1 MNYSVTDNFNN
12 AIKVAN
18 DIARYYGSGE
28 IGTEHI
34 LYGLVSQP
42 NSTAG
47 KILTMAGVEASFVN
61 KYIARANPSAVVG
74 DMGYSK
80 RVVNMFATA
89 NNIKTDLG
97 KKSIG
102 SEHFLYAMLLDATSI
117 ACEILRACGVN
128 IADMERSLKKM
139 LAENK
144 TAPAQTQT
152 QTQPNYEQQNPS
164 QNGNNQ
170 NYGSNLPQSLLELG
184 QDLTAKA
191 REGKIDAVI
200 GREEEIERIIQI
212 LCRKTKN
219 NPVLVGEPGVGKSA
233 VVEGLALAIVEGKVP
248 YGLINKKIFSLDIA
262 SLVAGTKYR
271 GALEEKLKGAIEQ
284 IKAYGDIV
292 VFIDEIHTLAQAGGK
307 EGDVSP
313 ADILK
318 PYLARGEFQTLGA
331 TTIDEYRKYIERD
344 KALERRFQPVTVNP
358 PSVDETIR
366 IIRGLRANYEKFHK
380 VAISDEAI
388 VTAVKLADRYIADRF
403 FPDKAIDIIDEAMA
417 KAKVENGSISGEDA
431 KMMDELEE
439 ILANKEFALK
449 THNAFM
455 VEMFEQKA
463 QKIKS
468 YLNSRNVNWYRFS
481 RQGQRVVTEDDIAQ
495 VVSTW
500 AKVPVSKL
508 SQTEAEKLM
517 NLEKTL
523 HKRVIGQHEAVET
536 VAKAVRRARAGLKD
550 PNRPIGSFL
559 FLGPTGVGKTELTK
573 ALCEAMFDDEN
584 AVVRIDMSEYMESHS
599 VSKLIGAPPG
609 YAGFGDGGQ
618 LTEAVRRKPY
628 CVVLFDEVEKAHPDI
643 FNLLLQ
649 VLDDGRLTDSQGR
662 VVSFKNTIIIMT
674 SNAGVTDLKR
684 ARQSVGFGGANEI
697 TRQDENAKAVLFEAL
712 KKTFRPEFINRID
725 TICYFHS
732 LTRDDVGAI
741 AGIMLDKFATMLMSK
756 GIELDITPDAL
767 EYIVDKGYDVEFGAR
782 PLRRVIEQEIEDA
795 IAEGLVSGALANRD
809 KVTVDLIYGEIKII

>member
-12 AIKVAN
+12 AIKLAN
-18 DIARYYGSGE
+18 EIARYYGSEE

-42 NSTAG
+42 GSTAG
-47 KILTMAGVEASFVN
+47 QILTGAGVDASFVN
-61 KYIARANPSAVVG
+61 KYIARSNPVSVIG
-74 DMGYSK
+74 DLGYSK

-89 NNIKTDLG
+89 SNIKNDLG

-102 SEHFLYAMLLDATSI
+102 TEHFLYVMLLDATSI
-117 ACEILRACGVN
+117 ACEILRSYGIK
-128 IADMERSLKKM
+128 IADMEQKLKKM
-139 LAENK
+139 LSSGSN
-144 TAPAQTQT
+144 AQRTEQT
-152 QTQPNYEQQNPS
+152 DKPQYNQNNGTS
-164 QNGNNQ
+164 QNGNTQ

-184 QDLTAKA
+184 TDLTAKA

-200 GREEEIERIIQI
+200 GRKEEIDRIIQI

-219 NPVLVGEPGVGKSA
+219 NPVLIGELGVGKSA

-271 GALEEKLKGAIEQ
+271 GALEEKLKSAIEQ
-284 IKAYGDIV
+284 IKAQGDII

-307 EGDVSP
+307 EGEVSP

-331 TTIDEYRKYIERD
+331 TTLDEYRKYIERD

-358 PSVDETIR
+358 PSVEETIR
-366 IIRGLRANYEKFHK
+366 IIRGLKEGYENFHK
-380 VAISDEAI
+380 VEISDEAI
-388 VTAVKLADRYIADRF
+388 VTAVKLADRYITDRF
-403 FPDKAIDIIDEAMA
+403 FPDKALDVIDEAMA
-417 KAKVENGSISGEDA
+417 RAKVENGSISGEDA
-431 KMMDELEE
+431 ELLDILEE
-439 ILANKEFALK
+439 LLANKERAL
-449 THNAFM
+449 
-455 VEMFEQKA
+455 Q
-463 QKIKS
+463 
-468 YLNSRNVNWYRFS
+468 SRNIFMAEQFDLKARKITSMLEARNINWYKFS
-481 RQGQRVVTEDDIAQ
+481 RKGKRVVTEDDVAK
-495 VVSTW
+495 VVSIW
-500 AKVPVSKL
+500 SKVPVSKL
-508 SQTEAEKLM
+508 SQSDAEKLM

-523 HKRVIGQHEAVET
+523 HKRVIGQTEAVET

-684 ARQSVGFGGANEI
+684 ARQSVGFGGATEI
-697 TRQDENAKAVLFEAL
+697 TRQDENAKQILFEAL

-741 AGIMLDKFATMLMSK
+741 AGIMLDKFAS
-756 GIELDITPDAL
+756 
-767 EYIVDKGYDVEFGAR
+767 
-782 PLRRVIEQEIEDA
+782 
-795 IAEGLVSGALANRD
+795 
-809 KVTVDLIYGEIKII
+809 